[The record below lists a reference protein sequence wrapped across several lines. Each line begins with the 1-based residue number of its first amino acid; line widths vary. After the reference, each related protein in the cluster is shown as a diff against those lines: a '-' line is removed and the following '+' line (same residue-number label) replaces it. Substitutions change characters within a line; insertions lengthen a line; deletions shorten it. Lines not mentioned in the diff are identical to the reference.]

1 MNDKGFFD
9 GKKKKR
15 EAKTHFKKNLNTD
28 LQEST
33 VRISLFIQ
41 ALVFSNFK
49 ALDFGNHHSV
59 LLRQLSSV
67 RAHD

>member
-1 MNDKGFFD
+1 MIKGSLMEE
-9 GKKKKR
+9 KNKR

-49 ALDFGNHHSV
+49 ALDFGNHHNV